1 MFWKWLLE
9 LRSHNL
15 DSSGSWRL
23 GDGIVL
29 TDTAT
34 GHLARVQVISSSQPG
49 RAPWEEALRE
59 RVDDWVHQG
68 PPGPGGAWSMGVG
81 AWFTPEGSVLNFSML
96 NMAPAG

>member
-59 RVDDWVHQG
+59 RVDDWFTRVPLVLVEHG
-68 PPGPGGAWSMGVG
+68 CWGVVYSRG
-81 AWFTPEGSVLNFSML
+81 VCVELQYA
-96 NMAPAG
+96 